1 MSKSYSGLID
11 MQYLPR
17 VCCLLLSVC
26 CLLLSVCCLLLLL
39 LVSSIGYYNRYAAG
53 DVVIRDCILGSTG
66 KGFLHT

>member
-1 MSKSYSGLID
+1 MSNSYSGIID
-11 MQYLPR
+11 MQYL
-17 VCCLLLSVC
+17 LSIC
-26 CLLLSVCCLLLLL
+26 YLLLLL